1 MNPNNISK
9 EFYNKKTI
17 YENITQDNIDSL
29 TKDSPIHLLNALYQC
44 EDYILL
50 DENKEAIVNKKSFT
64 YKSSFYLSFL
74 SNQDSISEE
83 YLQARKALYKSV
95 NLLKKDKTFNF
106 YNNSYTFQ
114 SQDKSIQIIFLDTS
128 NSLSHLIHIHN
139 NKIDIF
145 TKDKTYLDIQSLRR
159 LSRLWYYTRYS

>member
-17 YENITQDNIDSL
+17 YENITQNNIDSL

-95 NLLKKDKTFNF
+95 NLLKKIKPLTFIIISILFNPKTKAF
-106 YNNSYTFQ
+106 
-114 SQDKSIQIIFLDTS
+114 KSFS
-128 NSLSHLIHIHN
+128 
-139 NKIDIF
+139 
-145 TKDKTYLDIQSLRR
+145 
-159 LSRLWYYTRYS
+159 

>member
-1 MNPNNISK
+1 MKETTMNPNNISK

-17 YENITQDNIDSL
+17 YENITQNNIDSL

-95 NLLKKDKTFNF
+95 NLLKKIKPLTFIIISILFNPKTKAF
-106 YNNSYTFQ
+106 
-114 SQDKSIQIIFLDTS
+114 KSFS
-128 NSLSHLIHIHN
+128 
-139 NKIDIF
+139 
-145 TKDKTYLDIQSLRR
+145 
-159 LSRLWYYTRYS
+159 